1 VLRERIAFVAL
12 SVFPSSALV
21 WGALGVIVPILILA
35 AIAVV
40 ALSVHRIGPNEV
52 GMVVRRWGRRTTSYG
67 PIALAGEAGYQADLI
82 MPGVAFRLWPL
93 NRVDK
98 HPWVQIPTG
107 EIGLVV
113 AQIGAPLPTGWK
125 SGMYKPEFGQFTD
138 VRGFIKHGG
147 QQGVQRAVLPPG
159 AVLPLHPVA
168 FLVLTRSRSFGL
180 PVNAEYRDKFG
191 PALFGLTPEDLT
203 LRVIEPLRLKERE
216 TGLEK
221 TIDMVGIV
229 ETLEGEPLASGDI
242 ACRLGRYDDV
252 KQMEAD
258 GRSDG
263 EMADVLI
270 GNQNDRHNNYQ
281 DYQKF
286 LDAGGKIGLQHDPL
300 LYGSYAL
307 NPYLV
312 RVETVPMLVVKQG
325 EVAVVKAAV
334 GLPSE
339 DTSGDEFKFGSI
351 VRPGHRGI
359 WQEPLRTGKY
369 AINPRI
375 YQAEMVP
382 TAILTL
388 NWAEA
393 SSQAHNLDKQLKQIV
408 AKSKEGFIF
417 NIDLQVQIHVADKL
431 APKVIS
437 MVGTMQNLVNEVL
450 QAVVGNYFRDTL
462 QGMAAVQ
469 FIENR
474 ASVQKQAQ
482 TYIAEQIRK
491 YNVETRGVYIQ
502 DVLLPGEIVT
512 VLTQR
517 EIANQEK
524 ATFTAQKEAQ
534 LSRISMEKQAG
545 LADRQRDLA
554 GSEVDIT
561 IKENRARAR
570 KAEAD
575 GEATYIEQT
584 GRAKGAEIEAV
595 GLARARGFE
604 AQKDALGPEAT
615 AMVNVISELAK
626 GSSRFVPDILVNGA
640 GGSGDALSA
649 GIMGFLREFQRQRQ

>member
-1 VLRERIAFVAL
+1 MAAYSLQTLGMYLAL
-12 SVFPSSALV
+12 SLV
-21 WGALGVIVPILILA
+21 LLLGI
-35 AIAVV
+35 AIAAMSTIRV
-40 ALSVHRIGPNEV
+40 GPNEV
-52 GMVVRRWGRRTTSYG
+52 GLVIKRVGREKRSEG
-67 PIALAGEAGYQADLI
+67 PVALDGEAGYQADLL
-82 MPGVAFRLWPL
+82 MPGIAFRLWPM
-93 NRVDK
+93 NRVEK
-98 HPWVQIPTG
+98 HPWAQIATG

-113 AQIGAPLPTGWK
+113 AQVGAPLPTGWK
-125 SGMYKPEFGQFTD
+125 SGIYKPEFGQFTD
-138 VRGFIKHGG
+138 VRGFIGSGG

-159 AVLPLHPVA
+159 AILPLHPVA
-168 FLVLTRSRSFGL
+168 FLVLTQSRSFGL
-180 PVNAEYRDKFG
+180 PVNAQYRGKFG
-191 PALFGLTPEDLT
+191 PALFGLRAEDLT
-203 LRVIEPLRLKERE
+203 LKVIEPLRIKDA
-216 TGLEK
+216 GGEK
-221 TIDMVGIV
+221 VIDRVGIV
-229 ETLEGEPLASGDI
+229 ETLEGEPLPSGDI
-242 ACRLGRYDDV
+242 ACRLGRFDDV
-252 KQMEAD
+252 KKMEAE
-258 GRSDG
+258 GRKDA
-263 EMADVLI
+263 EIADVLI
-270 GNQNDRHNNYQ
+270 GNQNERHKNYQ

-286 LDAGGKIGLQHDPL
+286 LDSGGRIGLQHDPL

-312 RVETVPMLVVKQG
+312 RVETVPMLVVRQG
-325 EVAVVKAAV
+325 EVAVIKASV
-334 GLPSE
+334 GLPTE
-339 DTSGDEFKFGSI
+339 DLSGDEFKHGSI
-351 VRPGHRGI
+351 VHPGHRGI
-359 WQEPLRTGKY
+359 WEEPLRTGKY

-393 SSQAHNLDKQLKQIV
+393 SSQAHTLDMQLRQVV
-408 AKSKEGFIF
+408 AKSKEGFVF

-482 TYIAEQIRK
+482 AYITEQIRK

-502 DVLLPGEIVT
+502 DVVLPGEIVT

-524 ATFTAQKEAQ
+524 VTFTAQKEAQ
-534 LSRISMEKQAG
+534 LNRIAMEKQGG

-554 GSEVDIT
+554 GSEVDII

-584 GRAKGAEIEAV
+584 GRARGAEIEAI
-595 GLARARGFE
+595 GLARAKGFE
-604 AQKDALGPEAT
+604 AQKDALGPETT
-615 AMVNVISELAK
+615 ALVNVISELAK
-626 GSSRFVPDILVNGA
+626 SANRFVPDILVTGTN
-640 GGSGDALSA
+640 GSGGALSA
-649 GIMGFLREFQRQRQ
+649 GVMGFLREFRQHRNPPPAKG

>member
-1 VLRERIAFVAL
+1 
-12 SVFPSSALV
+12 
-21 WGALGVIVPILILA
+21 
-35 AIAVV
+35 
-40 ALSVHRIGPNEV
+40 
-52 GMVVRRWGRRTTSYG
+52 MGRF
-67 PIALAGEAGYQADLI
+67 D
-82 MPGVAFRLWPL
+82 
-93 NRVDK
+93 
-98 HPWVQIPTG
+98 
-107 EIGLVV
+107 
-113 AQIGAPLPTGWK
+113 
-125 SGMYKPEFGQFTD
+125 D
-138 VRGFIKHGG
+138 VR
-147 QQGVQRAVLPPG
+147 
-159 AVLPLHPVA
+159 
-168 FLVLTRSRSFGL
+168 
-180 PVNAEYRDKFG
+180 
-191 PALFGLTPEDLT
+191 
-203 LRVIEPLRLKERE
+203 
-216 TGLEK
+216 
-221 TIDMVGIV
+221 
-229 ETLEGEPLASGDI
+229 
-242 ACRLGRYDDV
+242 
-252 KQMEAD
+252 QMEAA
-258 GRSDG
+258 GRSDA
-263 EMADVLI
+263 EIADVLI
-270 GNQNDRHNNYQ
+270 GNQNERHNNYQ

-286 LDAGGKIGLQHDPL
+286 LDSGGRIGLQHDPL

-312 RVETVPMLVVKQG
+312 RVQTVPMLVVRQG
-325 EVAVVKAAV
+325 EVAVIKAAV
-334 GLPSE
+334 GQPSQ

-359 WQEPLRTGKY
+359 WEEPLRTGKY

-393 SSQAHNLDKQLKQIV
+393 ASQAHNLDKQLKQIV

-417 NIDLQVQIHVADKL
+417 NIDLQVQIHVSDKL

-474 ASVQKQAQ
+474 AAVQTQAQ
-482 TYIAEQIRK
+482 NYIADQIRR

-502 DVLLPGEIVT
+502 DVILPEEIVR

-524 ATFTAQKEAQ
+524 ATFLAQREAQ
-534 LSRISMEKQAG
+534 LTRIDMEKQAG

-554 GSEVDIT
+554 GSEVEIT
-561 IKENRARAR
+561 IKENGARAR

-584 GRAKGAEIEAV
+584 GRARGAEIEAV
-595 GLARARGFE
+595 GLARAKGFA
-604 AQKDALGPEAT
+604 AQTQALGADAT
-615 AMVNVISELAK
+615 ATVNVVSELVK
-626 GSSRFVPDILVNGA
+626 SRSRFVPDILVT
-640 GGSGDALSA
+640 GSGDATSA
-649 GIMGFLREFQRQRQ
+649 GLMGFLREFQRHPSNTT

>member
-1 VLRERIAFVAL
+1 VFDLSLLTLGISLGVFLVLLVAL
-12 SVFPSSALV
+12 PT
-21 WGALGVIVPILILA
+21 
-35 AIAVV
+35 V
-40 ALSVHRIGPNEV
+40 AMSTVRIGPNEV
-52 GMVVRRWGRRTTSYG
+52 GLVIKRWGRQRAAHG
-67 PIALAGEAGYQADLI
+67 PLALNGEAGYQADLL
-82 MPGVAFRLWPL
+82 MPGIAFRLWPI
-93 NRVDK
+93 NRVEK

-113 AQIGAPLPTGWK
+113 AQVGAPLANGVK
-125 SGMYKPEFGQFTD
+125 SGVYKSEFGQFTD
-138 VRGFIKHGG
+138 VREFIARGG
-147 QQGVQRAVLPPG
+147 QQGVQRSVLPPG
-159 AVLPLHPVA
+159 AIVPLHPVA

-180 PVNAEYRDKFG
+180 PVNVEYRGKFG
-191 PALFGLTPEDLT
+191 PALFGLKADDLT
-203 LRVIEPLRLKERE
+203 LKVIEPIRVKDV
-216 TGLEK
+216 TGEK

-229 ETLEGEPLASGDI
+229 ETLEGDPLPSGDI
-242 ACRLGRYDDV
+242 ACRLGRFEDV
-252 KQMEAD
+252 KKMEAEHCRD
-258 GRSDG
+258 A
-263 EMADVLI
+263 EIADVLI

-286 LDAGGKIGLQHDPL
+286 LDGGGRIGLQHDPL

-325 EVAVVKAAV
+325 EVAVIKAAV
-334 GLPSE
+334 GLPTE
-339 DTSGDEFKFGSI
+339 DVSGDEFKFGSI
-351 VRPGHRGI
+351 VHPGHRGI
-359 WQEPLRTGKY
+359 WEEPLRTGKY

-393 SSQAHNLDKQLKQIV
+393 SSQAHTLDKQLRQVV
-408 AKSKEGFIF
+408 AKSKEGFVF

-474 ASVQKQAQ
+474 ASVQRQAQ
-482 TYIAEQIRK
+482 AYITEQIRK

-502 DVLLPGEIVT
+502 DVVLPAEIVS

-524 ATFTAQKEAQ
+524 VTFTAQKEAQ
-534 LSRISMEKQAG
+534 LNRIAMEKQAG

-554 GSEVDIT
+554 GSEVDIM
-561 IKENRARAR
+561 IKENRSRAR

-584 GRAKGAEIEAV
+584 GRARGAEIEAI
-595 GLARARGFE
+595 GLARAKGFE
-604 AQKDALGPEAT
+604 AQKDALGAETT
-615 AMVNVISELAK
+615 ALVNVVSELAK
-626 GSSRFVPDILVNGA
+626 SANRFVPDILVNG
-640 GGSGDALSA
+640 GNGSGDTISA
-649 GIMGFLREFQRQRQ
+649 GVMGFLREFQRKSLHE

>member
-1 VLRERIAFVAL
+1 
-12 SVFPSSALV
+12 
-21 WGALGVIVPILILA
+21 
-35 AIAVV
+35 
-40 ALSVHRIGPNEV
+40 
-52 GMVVRRWGRRTTSYG
+52 M
-67 PIALAGEAGYQADLI
+67 EAG
-82 MPGVAFRLWPL
+82 
-93 NRVDK
+93 
-98 HPWVQIPTG
+98 
-107 EIGLVV
+107 
-113 AQIGAPLPTGWK
+113 
-125 SGMYKPEFGQFTD
+125 
-138 VRGFIKHGG
+138 
-147 QQGVQRAVLPPG
+147 
-159 AVLPLHPVA
+159 
-168 FLVLTRSRSFGL
+168 
-180 PVNAEYRDKFG
+180 
-191 PALFGLTPEDLT
+191 
-203 LRVIEPLRLKERE
+203 
-216 TGLEK
+216 
-221 TIDMVGIV
+221 
-229 ETLEGEPLASGDI
+229 
-242 ACRLGRYDDV
+242 
-252 KQMEAD
+252 
-258 GRSDG
+258 GRSDA
-263 EMADVLI
+263 EIADVLI
-270 GNQNDRHNNYQ
+270 GNQNERHNNYQ

-286 LDAGGKIGLQHDPL
+286 LDSGGRIGLQHDPL

-312 RVETVPMLVVKQG
+312 RVQTVPMLVVRQG
-325 EVAVVKAAV
+325 EVAVIKAAV
-334 GLPSE
+334 GQPSE

-359 WQEPLRTGKY
+359 WEEPLRTGKY

-393 SSQAHNLDKQLKQIV
+393 ASQAHNLDKHLKQIV

-417 NIDLQVQIHVADKL
+417 SIDLQVQIHVSDKL

-474 ASVQKQAQ
+474 AAVQTQAQ
-482 TYIAEQIRK
+482 NYIADQIRK

-502 DVLLPGEIVT
+502 DVVLPEEIVR

-524 ATFTAQKEAQ
+524 ATFLAQREAQ
-534 LSRISMEKQAG
+534 LTRIDMEKQGG

-554 GSEVDIT
+554 GSEVDII

-570 KAEAD
+570 KAEAE

-584 GRAKGAEIEAV
+584 GRARGAEIEAV
-595 GLARARGFE
+595 GLARAKGFD
-604 AQKDALGPEAT
+604 AQAQALGAEAT
-615 AMVNVISELAK
+615 ATVNVVSELVK
-626 GSSRFVPDILVNGA
+626 SRSRFVPDILVT
-640 GGSGDALSA
+640 GSGGDATSA
-649 GIMGFLREFQRQRQ
+649 GIMGFLREFQRRAPAGVAPARDNVGVGGECSCVIHEDHPDSR

>member
-1 VLRERIAFVAL
+1 VSAERFTFVAL
-12 SVFPSSALV
+12 FLFLLV
-21 WGALGVIVPILILA
+21 PLLVV
-35 AIAVV
+35 AIGIV
-40 ALSVHRIGPNEV
+40 ALSIKRIGPNEI
-52 GMVVRRWGRRTTSYG
+52 GMVVRRWGRRTTFEG
-67 PIALAGEAGYQADLI
+67 PVALKGEAGYQADLL
-82 MPGVAFRLWPL
+82 MPGLAFRLWPL
-93 NRVDK
+93 NRVEK

-113 AQIGAPLPTGWK
+113 AQVGAPLPNGWK
-125 SGMYKPEFGQFTD
+125 SGVYKPEFGQYTD
-138 VRGFIKHGG
+138 VRRFIALGG
-147 QQGVQRAVLPPG
+147 QQGVQRTVLPPG

-180 PVNAEYRDKFG
+180 PVNAEYRHKFG
-191 PALFGLTPEDLT
+191 PALFGLTPDDLM
-203 LRVIEPLRLKERE
+203 LKVIEPLRFKERD
-216 TGLEK
+216 TGIEK

-252 KQMEAD
+252 SRMESG
-258 GRSDG
+258 GRTDA
-263 EMADVLI
+263 EIADVLI
-270 GNQNDRHNNYQ
+270 GNQNDRHSNYQ
-281 DYQKF
+281 DYQRF

-325 EVAVVKAAV
+325 EVAVIKAAV
-334 GLPSE
+334 GLPTE

-408 AKSKEGFIF
+408 AKSKEGFVF

-462 QGMAAVQ
+462 QGMAAVE

-474 ASVQKQAQ
+474 AAVQAKAQ
-482 TYIAEQIRK
+482 TYIAEQIRR

-502 DVLLPGEIVT
+502 DVVLPVDIVT

-534 LSRISMEKQAG
+534 LNRIAMEKQAG

-554 GSEVDIT
+554 GSEVEIT

-604 AQKDALGPEAT
+604 AQKEALGPETT
-615 AMVNVISELAK
+615 AMINVVSELVK
-626 GSSRFVPDILVNGA
+626 STSRFVPDIVVNGN
-640 GGSGDALSA
+640 GGSGDAVSA
-649 GIMGFLREFQRQRQ
+649 GIMGFLREFQRRRE

>member
-1 VLRERIAFVAL
+1 MFAG
-12 SVFPSSALV
+12 SLV
-21 WGALGVIVPILILA
+21 QAATVIVFAVPFILLLLI
-35 AIAVV
+35 V
-40 ALSVHRIGPNEV
+40 AFLSIHRIGPNEV
-52 GMVVRRWGRRTTSYG
+52 GLVIRRWGPRRAQGG
-67 PIALAGEAGYQADLI
+67 PIAFHGEAGYQADLL
-82 MPGVAFRLWPL
+82 MPGIAVRVWPI
-93 NRVDK
+93 NRVEK

-107 EIGLVV
+107 EVGLVI
-113 AQIGAPLPTGWK
+113 AQAGAPLPTGWK
-125 SGMYKPEFGQFTD
+125 SGVYKPVFGQFTD
-138 VRGFIKHGG
+138 VRTFVAEGG
-147 QQGVQRAVLPPG
+147 QQGVQRPVLPPG
-159 AVLPLHPVA
+159 AILPLHPVA
-168 FLVLTRSRSFGL
+168 FLVLTQSRSFGM
-180 PVNAEYRDKFG
+180 PVNAEYRARFG
-191 PALFGLTPEDLT
+191 PPLFGLEAEELT
-203 LRVIEPLRLKERE
+203 LRVIEPLRSDENGRHTLVD
-216 TGLEK
+216 
-221 TIDMVGIV
+221 IVGIV
-229 ETLEGEPLASGDI
+229 ETLEGEPLPSGDI
-242 ACRLGRYDDV
+242 ACRMGRFDDV
-252 KQMEAD
+252 RQMEAA
-258 GRSDG
+258 GRSDA
-263 EMADVLI
+263 EIADVLI
-270 GNQNDRHNNYQ
+270 GNQNERHNNYQ

-286 LDAGGKIGLQHDPL
+286 LDSGGRIGLQHDPL

-312 RVETVPMLVVKQG
+312 RVQAVPMLVVRQG
-325 EVAVVKAAV
+325 EVAVIKAAV
-334 GLPSE
+334 GQPSQ

-359 WQEPLRTGKY
+359 WEEPLRTGKY

-393 SSQAHNLDKQLKQIV
+393 ASQAHNLDKQLKQIV

-474 ASVQKQAQ
+474 AAVQTQAQ
-482 TYIAEQIRK
+482 NYIADQIRR

-502 DVLLPGEIVT
+502 DVVLPEEIVR

-524 ATFTAQKEAQ
+524 ATFLAQREAQ
-534 LSRISMEKQAG
+534 LTRIDMEKQAG

-554 GSEVDIT
+554 GSEVEIT
-561 IKENRARAR
+561 IKENRALAR

-575 GEATYIEQT
+575 GEATYIEET
-584 GRAKGAEIEAV
+584 GRARGAEIEAV
-595 GLARARGFE
+595 GLARAKGFA
-604 AQKDALGPEAT
+604 AQVEALGADAT
-615 AMVNVISELAK
+615 ATVNVVSELVK
-626 GSSRFVPDILVNGA
+626 SQSRFVPDILVT
-640 GGSGDALSA
+640 GSGDATSA
-649 GIMGFLREFQRQRQ
+649 GIMGFLREFQRRGAAGSPPAPRGEAPQ

>member
-1 VLRERIAFVAL
+1 MYLAFSLVLL
-12 SVFPSSALV
+12 
-21 WGALGVIVPILILA
+21 LGI
-35 AIAVV
+35 AIAAMSTIRV
-40 ALSVHRIGPNEV
+40 GPNEV
-52 GMVVRRWGRRTTSYG
+52 GLVIKRVGREKRSEG
-67 PIALAGEAGYQADLI
+67 PVALDGEAGYQADLL
-82 MPGVAFRLWPL
+82 MPGIAFRLWPM
-93 NRVDK
+93 NRVEK
-98 HPWVQIPTG
+98 HPWAQIATG

-113 AQIGAPLPTGWK
+113 AQVGAPLPTGWK
-125 SGMYKPEFGQFTD
+125 SGIYKPEFGQFTD
-138 VRGFIKHGG
+138 VRGFIGSGG

-159 AVLPLHPVA
+159 AILPLHPVA
-168 FLVLTRSRSFGL
+168 FLVLTQSRSFGL
-180 PVNAEYRDKFG
+180 PVNAQYRGKFG
-191 PALFGLTPEDLT
+191 PALFGLRAEDLT
-203 LRVIEPLRLKERE
+203 LKVIEPLRIKDA
-216 TGLEK
+216 GGEK
-221 TIDMVGIV
+221 VIDRVGIV
-229 ETLEGEPLASGDI
+229 ETLEGEPLPSGDI
-242 ACRLGRYDDV
+242 ACRLGRFDDV
-252 KQMEAD
+252 KKMEAE
-258 GRSDG
+258 GRKDA
-263 EMADVLI
+263 EIADVLI
-270 GNQNDRHNNYQ
+270 GNQNERHNNYQ

-286 LDAGGKIGLQHDPL
+286 LDSGGRIGLQHDPL

-312 RVETVPMLVVKQG
+312 RVETVPMLVVRQG
-325 EVAVVKAAV
+325 EVAVIKASV
-334 GLPSE
+334 GLPTE
-339 DTSGDEFKFGSI
+339 DLSGDEFKHGSI
-351 VRPGHRGI
+351 VHPGHRGI
-359 WQEPLRTGKY
+359 WEEPLRTGKY

-393 SSQAHNLDKQLKQIV
+393 SSQAHTLDMQLRQVV
-408 AKSKEGFIF
+408 AKSKEGFVF

-482 TYIAEQIRK
+482 AYITEQIRK

-502 DVLLPGEIVT
+502 DVVLPGEIVT

-524 ATFTAQKEAQ
+524 VTFTAQKEAQ
-534 LSRISMEKQAG
+534 LNRIAMEKQGG

-554 GSEVDIT
+554 GSEVDII

-584 GRAKGAEIEAV
+584 GRARGAEIEAI
-595 GLARARGFE
+595 GLARAKGFE
-604 AQKDALGPEAT
+604 AQKDALGPETT
-615 AMVNVISELAK
+615 ALVNVISELAK
-626 GSSRFVPDILVNGA
+626 SANRFVPDILVTGTN
-640 GGSGDALSA
+640 GSGDALSA
-649 GIMGFLREFQRQRQ
+649 GVMGFLREFRQHRNPPPAKG

>member
-1 VLRERIAFVAL
+1 MFAGSPVQ
-12 SVFPSSALV
+12 
-21 WGALGVIVPILILA
+21 A
-35 AIAVV
+35 AIPIAVSFAVV
-40 ALSVHRIGPNEV
+40 FLLLVAVLSIHRIGPNQV
-52 GMVVRRWGRRTTSYG
+52 GLVIRRWGPRRAGGG
-67 PIALAGEAGYQADLI
+67 PIAFHHEAGYQADLL
-82 MPGVAFRLWPL
+82 MPGVSVRMWPM
-93 NRVDK
+93 NRVER

-107 EIGLVV
+107 EVGLVI
-113 AQIGAPLPTGWK
+113 AQAGAPLPTGWK
-125 SGMYKPEFGQFTD
+125 SGVYKPVFGQFSD
-138 VRGFIKHGG
+138 VRTFVAEGG
-147 QQGVQRAVLPPG
+147 QQGVQRPVLPPG
-159 AVLPLHPVA
+159 AILPLHPVA

-180 PVNAEYRDKFG
+180 PVNAEYRDHFG
-191 PALFGLTPEDLT
+191 PALFGLEPDELT
-203 LRVIEPLRLKERE
+203 LRVIEPRRSHDAGGERLVD
-216 TGLEK
+216 
-221 TIDMVGIV
+221 IIGIV
-229 ETLEGEPLASGDI
+229 ETLEGEPLPSGDI
-242 ACRLGRYDDV
+242 ACRMGRFDDV
-252 KQMEAD
+252 RRMEAE
-258 GRSDG
+258 GRSDA
-263 EMADVLI
+263 EIADVLI
-270 GNQNDRHNNYQ
+270 GNQNERHNNYQ

-286 LDAGGKIGLQHDPL
+286 LESGGRIGLQHDPL

-312 RVETVPMLVVKQG
+312 RVQTVPMLVVRQG
-325 EVAVVKAAV
+325 EVAVIKAAV
-334 GLPSE
+334 GQPSE

-359 WQEPLRTGKY
+359 WEEPLRTGKY

-393 SSQAHNLDKQLKQIV
+393 ASQAHNLDKQLKQIV
-408 AKSKEGFIF
+408 AKSKEGFVF
-417 NIDLQVQIHVADKL
+417 NIDLQVQIHVSDKL

-474 ASVQKQAQ
+474 AAVQTQAQ
-482 TYIAEQIRK
+482 NYIADQIRR

-502 DVLLPGEIVT
+502 DVVLPEEIVR

-524 ATFTAQKEAQ
+524 ATFLAQREAQ
-534 LSRISMEKQAG
+534 LTRIDMEKQGG

-554 GSEVDIT
+554 GSEVDII

-570 KAEAD
+570 KAEAE

-584 GRAKGAEIEAV
+584 GRARGAEIEAV
-595 GLARARGFE
+595 GLARAKGFD
-604 AQKDALGPEAT
+604 AQSQAIGADAT
-615 AMVNVISELAK
+615 ATINVVAELVK
-626 GSSRFVPDILVNGA
+626 SRSRFVPDILVT
-640 GGSGDALSA
+640 GSGGDPIAA
-649 GIMGFLREFQRQRQ
+649 GVMGFLREFQQRGAKESTPSRS

>member
-1 VLRERIAFVAL
+1 
-12 SVFPSSALV
+12 VFAGSPV
-21 WGALGVIVPILILA
+21 QA
-35 AIAVV
+35 AIAIAVPFV
-40 ALSVHRIGPNEV
+40 LLLLAVTLLSIHRIGPNEV
-52 GMVVRRWGRRTTSYG
+52 GLVIRRWGSRRAQGG
-67 PIALAGEAGYQADLI
+67 PIAFHGEAGYQADLL
-82 MPGVAFRLWPL
+82 MPGVAVRVWPM
-93 NRVDK
+93 NRVEK

-107 EIGLVV
+107 EVGLVI
-113 AQIGAPLPTGWK
+113 AQAGAPLPTGWK
-125 SGMYKPEFGQFTD
+125 SGVYKPVFGQFTD
-138 VRGFIKHGG
+138 VRTFVAEGG
-147 QQGVQRAVLPPG
+147 QQGVQRPVLPPG
-159 AVLPLHPVA
+159 AILPLHPVA
-168 FLVLTRSRSFGL
+168 FLVLSQSRSFGL
-180 PVNAEYRDKFG
+180 PVNAEYRARFG
-191 PALFGLTPEDLT
+191 PALFGLEAGGLA
-203 LRVIEPLRLKERE
+203 LRVIEPLRIHD
-216 TGLEK
+216 GSAEK
-221 TIDMVGIV
+221 IIDIVGIV
-229 ETLEGEPLASGDI
+229 ETLEGEPLPSGDI
-242 ACRLGRYDDV
+242 ACRMGRFDDV
-252 KQMEAD
+252 RHMEAA
-258 GRSDG
+258 GRSDA
-263 EMADVLI
+263 EIADVLI
-270 GNQNDRHNNYQ
+270 GNQNERHNNYQ

-286 LDAGGKIGLQHDPL
+286 LDSGGRIGLQHDPL

-312 RVETVPMLVVKQG
+312 RVQTVPMLVVRQG
-325 EVAVVKAAV
+325 EVAVIKAAV
-334 GLPSE
+334 GQPSE

-359 WQEPLRTGKY
+359 WEEPLRTGKY

-393 SSQAHNLDKQLKQIV
+393 ASQAHNLDKQLKQIV

-417 NIDLQVQIHVADKL
+417 NIDLQVQIHVSDKL

-474 ASVQKQAQ
+474 AAVQTQAQ
-482 TYIAEQIRK
+482 NYIADQIRK

-502 DVLLPGEIVT
+502 DVVLPEEIVR

-524 ATFTAQKEAQ
+524 ATFLAQREAQ
-534 LSRISMEKQAG
+534 LTRIDMEKQGG

-554 GSEVDIT
+554 GSEVDII

-570 KAEAD
+570 KAEAE

-584 GRAKGAEIEAV
+584 GRARGAEIEAV
-595 GLARARGFE
+595 GLARAKGFV
-604 AQKDALGPEAT
+604 AQAQALGAEAT
-615 AMVNVISELAK
+615 ATVNVVSELVK
-626 GSSRFVPDILVNGA
+626 SRSRFVPDILVT
-640 GGSGDALSA
+640 GSGGDATSA
-649 GIMGFLREFQRQRQ
+649 GIMGFLREFQRQASVDSHPVRDTAPQ

>member
-1 VLRERIAFVAL
+1 MAAYSLQTLGMYLAL
-12 SVFPSSALV
+12 SLV
-21 WGALGVIVPILILA
+21 LLLGI
-35 AIAVV
+35 AIAAMSTIRV
-40 ALSVHRIGPNEV
+40 GPNEV
-52 GMVVRRWGRRTTSYG
+52 GLVIKRVGREKRSEG
-67 PIALAGEAGYQADLI
+67 PVALDGEAGYQADLL
-82 MPGVAFRLWPL
+82 MPGIAFRLWPM
-93 NRVDK
+93 NRVEK
-98 HPWVQIPTG
+98 HPWAQIATG

-113 AQIGAPLPTGWK
+113 AQVGAPLPTGWK
-125 SGMYKPEFGQFTD
+125 SGIYKPEFGQFTD
-138 VRGFIKHGG
+138 VRGFIGSGG

-159 AVLPLHPVA
+159 AILPLHPVA
-168 FLVLTRSRSFGL
+168 FLVLTQSRSFGL
-180 PVNAEYRDKFG
+180 PVNAQYRGKFG
-191 PALFGLTPEDLT
+191 PALFGLRAEDLT
-203 LRVIEPLRLKERE
+203 LKVIEPLRIKDA
-216 TGLEK
+216 GGEK
-221 TIDMVGIV
+221 VIDRVGIV
-229 ETLEGEPLASGDI
+229 ETLEGEPLPSGDI
-242 ACRLGRYDDV
+242 ACRLGRFDDV
-252 KQMEAD
+252 KKMEAE
-258 GRSDG
+258 GRKDA
-263 EMADVLI
+263 EIADVLI
-270 GNQNDRHNNYQ
+270 GNQNERHNNYQ

-286 LDAGGKIGLQHDPL
+286 LDSGGRIGLQHDPL

-312 RVETVPMLVVKQG
+312 RVETVPMLVVRQG
-325 EVAVVKAAV
+325 EVAVIKASV
-334 GLPSE
+334 GLPTE
-339 DTSGDEFKFGSI
+339 DLSGDEFKHGSI
-351 VRPGHRGI
+351 VHPGHRGI
-359 WQEPLRTGKY
+359 WEEPLRTGKY

-393 SSQAHNLDKQLKQIV
+393 SSQAHTLDMQLRQVV
-408 AKSKEGFIF
+408 AKSKEGFVF

-482 TYIAEQIRK
+482 AYITEQIRK

-502 DVLLPGEIVT
+502 DVVLPGEIVT

-524 ATFTAQKEAQ
+524 VTFTAQKEAQ
-534 LSRISMEKQAG
+534 LNRIAMEKQGG

-554 GSEVDIT
+554 GSEVDII

-584 GRAKGAEIEAV
+584 GRARGAEIEAI
-595 GLARARGFE
+595 GLARAKGFE
-604 AQKDALGPEAT
+604 AQKDALGPETT
-615 AMVNVISELAK
+615 ALVNVISELAK
-626 GSSRFVPDILVNGA
+626 SANRFVPDILVTGTN
-640 GGSGDALSA
+640 GSGGALSA
-649 GIMGFLREFQRQRQ
+649 GVMGFLREFRQHRNPPPAKG

>member
-1 VLRERIAFVAL
+1 MFDLSLQTLGIYLVVSLLLVLALATIAM
-12 SVFPSSALV
+12 S
-21 WGALGVIVPILILA
+21 II
-35 AIAVV
+35 
-40 ALSVHRIGPNEV
+40 RIGPNEV
-52 GMVVRRWGRRTTSYG
+52 GLVIKRWGREKKSSDG
-67 PIALAGEAGYQADLI
+67 PVSHHGEAGYQADLL
-82 MPGVAFRLWPL
+82 MPGIAFRIWPI
-93 NRVDK
+93 NRVEK

-113 AQIGAPLPTGWK
+113 AQVGAPLPTGWK
-125 SGMYKPEFGQFTD
+125 SGIYKREFGQFTD
-138 VRGFIKHGG
+138 VRAFIDHGG
-147 QQGVQRAVLPPG
+147 QQGVQRPVLPPG
-159 AVLPLHPVA
+159 AIVPLHPLA
-168 FLVLTRSRSFGL
+168 FLVLTESRSFGL
-180 PVNAEYRDKFG
+180 PVNSEYRDKFG
-191 PALFGLTPEDLT
+191 PALFGLRAEDLT
-203 LRVIEPLRLKERE
+203 LKVIEPHRVKEA
-216 TGLEK
+216 GIEK

-229 ETLEGEPLASGDI
+229 ETLEGEPLPSGDI
-242 ACRLGRYDDV
+242 AGRLGRFDDV
-252 KQMEAD
+252 KKMETDQRRDSEVAD
-258 GRSDG
+258 L
-263 EMADVLI
+263 LI
-270 GNQNDRHNNYQ
+270 GNQNERHNNYQ

-286 LDAGGKIGLQHDPL
+286 LDAGGRIGLQHDPL

-325 EVAVVKAAV
+325 EVAVIKAAV
-334 GLPSE
+334 GLPTE
-339 DTSGDEFKFGSI
+339 DVSGDEFKFGSI
-351 VRPGHRGI
+351 VHPGHRGI
-359 WQEPLRTGKY
+359 WEEPLRTGKY

-393 SSQAHNLDKQLKQIV
+393 SSQAHTLDKQLKQIV
-408 AKSKEGFIF
+408 AKSKEGFVF

-474 ASVQKQAQ
+474 AAVQTQAQ
-482 TYIAEQIRK
+482 AYITEQIRK

-502 DVLLPGEIVT
+502 DVILPAEIVT

-524 ATFTAQKEAQ
+524 VTFTAQKEAQ
-534 LSRISMEKQAG
+534 LNRIAMEKQAG

-554 GSEVDIT
+554 GSEVDIV
-561 IKENRARAR
+561 IKENHARAR
-570 KAEAD
+570 KSEAD

-584 GRAKGAEIEAV
+584 GRARGAEIEAV
-595 GLARARGFE
+595 GLARAKGFE
-604 AQKDALGPEAT
+604 AQKEALGAETT
-615 AMVNVISELAK
+615 ALVNVVSELAK
-626 GSSRFVPDILVNGA
+626 SANRFVPDILVSSSNG
-640 GGSGDALSA
+640 SSDALSA
-649 GIMGFLREFQRQRQ
+649 GVMGFLRQFQRQQGAPPRP

>member
-1 VLRERIAFVAL
+1 MFAYSLHL
-12 SVFPSSALV
+12 L
-21 WGALGVIVPILILA
+21 
-35 AIAVV
+35 AVV
-40 ALSVHRIGPNEV
+40 CLLVFVLALLVIAAKSVHRIGPNEV
-52 GMVVRRWGRRTTSYG
+52 GLVIRRWGRPNRSEG
-67 PIALAGEAGYQADLI
+67 PVALRGEAGYQADLL
-82 MPGVAFRLWPL
+82 MPGIAFRVWPI
-93 NRVDK
+93 NRVEK

-107 EIGLVV
+107 EVGLVI
-113 AQIGAPLPTGWK
+113 AQVGAALPTGWK
-125 SGMYKPEFGQFTD
+125 SGVYKPEFGQFTN
-138 VRGFIKHGG
+138 VRAFIEHGG
-147 QQGVQRAVLPPG
+147 QQGVQRPVLPPG
-159 AVLPLHPVA
+159 AIVPLHPVA

-180 PVNAEYRDKFG
+180 PLNEEYRDKFG
-191 PALFGLTPEDLT
+191 PDLFGLDADDLA
-203 LRVIEPLRLKERE
+203 LEVVQPLRIREKE
-216 TGLEK
+216 TGAEK

-242 ACRLGRYDDV
+242 ACRLGRFDDV
-252 KQMEAD
+252 KVMESAVRND
-258 GRSDG
+258 A
-263 EMADVLI
+263 EIVDVLI

-312 RVETVPMLVVKQG
+312 RVETVPMLVVRQG
-325 EVAVVKAAV
+325 EVAVIKAAV
-334 GLPSE
+334 GLPTE

-359 WQEPLRTGKY
+359 WEEPLRTGKY

-388 NWAEA
+388 NWADA

-408 AKSKEGFIF
+408 AKSKEGFVF

-462 QGMAAVQ
+462 QGMGAVQ

-474 ASVQKQAQ
+474 GAVQTQAQ
-482 TYIAEQIRK
+482 AYITEQIRK

-502 DVLLPGEIVT
+502 DVLLPAEIVT

-534 LSRISMEKQAG
+534 LNRITMEKQAG

-595 GLARARGFE
+595 GLARAKGFE
-604 AQKDALGPEAT
+604 AQKEALGPDAT
-615 AMVNVISELAK
+615 AMVNTIAELVKSA
-626 GSSRFVPDILVNGA
+626 SRFVPDILVTGANGSA
-640 GGSGDALSA
+640 DVMSA
-649 GIMGFLREFQRQRQ
+649 GVMGFLREFQRQRTPNR

>member
-1 VLRERIAFVAL
+1 MADFYLQ
-12 SVFPSSALV
+12 
-21 WGALGVIVPILILA
+21 ALGFYLGVSLVLLLA
-35 AIAVV
+35 CPVLAMSII
-40 ALSVHRIGPNEV
+40 RIGPNEV
-52 GMVVRRWGRRTTSYG
+52 GLVIKRWGREKKSSG
-67 PIALAGEAGYQADLI
+67 PVALDGEAGYQAELL
-82 MPGVAFRLWPL
+82 MPGVGFRLWPI

-113 AQIGAPLPTGWK
+113 AQVGAPLPTGWK
-125 SGMYKPEFGQFTD
+125 SGIYKSGFGQFTD
-138 VRGFIKHGG
+138 VRAFIDRGG
-147 QQGVQRAVLPPG
+147 QQGVQRPVLPPG
-159 AVLPLHPVA
+159 AIVPLHPVA
-168 FLVLTRSRSFGL
+168 FLVLTQSRSFGL
-180 PVNAEYRDKFG
+180 PVNREYRDKFG
-191 PALFGLTPEDLT
+191 PALFGLKAEDLT
-203 LRVIEPLRLKERE
+203 LKVIEPSRVKEG
-216 TGLEK
+216 GLEK

-229 ETLEGEPLASGDI
+229 ETREGEPLPSGDI
-242 ACRLGRYDDV
+242 ACRLGRFDDV
-252 KQMEAD
+252 TNMEAA
-258 GRSDG
+258 RRRDG
-263 EMADVLI
+263 EIADVLI
-270 GNQNDRHNNYQ
+270 GNQNERHNNYQ

-286 LDAGGKIGLQHDPL
+286 LDAGGRIGLQHDPL

-325 EVAVVKAAV
+325 EVAVIKAAV
-334 GLPSE
+334 GLPTE
-339 DTSGDEFKFGSI
+339 DVSGDEFKFGSI
-351 VRPGHRGI
+351 VHPGHRGI
-359 WQEPLRTGKY
+359 WEEPLRTGKY

-393 SSQAHNLDKQLKQIV
+393 SSQAHTLDKQLKQIV
-408 AKSKEGFIF
+408 AKSKEGFVF

-474 ASVQKQAQ
+474 AAVQTQAQ
-482 TYIAEQIRK
+482 AYITEQIRK

-502 DVLLPGEIVT
+502 DVVLPAEIVT

-524 ATFTAQKEAQ
+524 VTFTAQKEAQ
-534 LSRISMEKQAG
+534 LNRIAMEKQAG

-554 GSEVDIT
+554 GSEVDIV
-561 IKENRARAR
+561 IKENRSRAR

-575 GEATYIEQT
+575 GESTYIERT
-584 GRAKGAEIEAV
+584 GRARGAEIEAI
-595 GLARARGFE
+595 GLARAKGFE
-604 AQKDALGPEAT
+604 AQKDALGAGTT
-615 AMVNVISELAK
+615 ALVNVVSELAK
-626 GSSRFVPDILVNGA
+626 SANRFVPDILVNGSNGA
-640 GGSGDALSA
+640 SDALSA
-649 GIMGFLREFQRQRQ
+649 GVMGFLREFQHQRGGHPQV

>member
-1 VLRERIAFVAL
+1 
-12 SVFPSSALV
+12 
-21 WGALGVIVPILILA
+21 
-35 AIAVV
+35 
-40 ALSVHRIGPNEV
+40 
-52 GMVVRRWGRRTTSYG
+52 MGRF
-67 PIALAGEAGYQADLI
+67 D
-82 MPGVAFRLWPL
+82 
-93 NRVDK
+93 
-98 HPWVQIPTG
+98 
-107 EIGLVV
+107 
-113 AQIGAPLPTGWK
+113 
-125 SGMYKPEFGQFTD
+125 D
-138 VRGFIKHGG
+138 VR
-147 QQGVQRAVLPPG
+147 
-159 AVLPLHPVA
+159 
-168 FLVLTRSRSFGL
+168 
-180 PVNAEYRDKFG
+180 
-191 PALFGLTPEDLT
+191 
-203 LRVIEPLRLKERE
+203 
-216 TGLEK
+216 
-221 TIDMVGIV
+221 
-229 ETLEGEPLASGDI
+229 
-242 ACRLGRYDDV
+242 
-252 KQMEAD
+252 QMEAA
-258 GRSDG
+258 GRSDA
-263 EMADVLI
+263 EIADVLI
-270 GNQNDRHNNYQ
+270 GNQNERHNNYQ

-286 LDAGGKIGLQHDPL
+286 LDSGGRIGLQHDPL

-312 RVETVPMLVVKQG
+312 RVQTVPMLVVRQG
-325 EVAVVKAAV
+325 EVAVIKAAV
-334 GLPSE
+334 GQPSE

-359 WQEPLRTGKY
+359 WEEPLRTGKY

-393 SSQAHNLDKQLKQIV
+393 ASQAHNLDKQLKQIV

-417 NIDLQVQIHVADKL
+417 NIDLQVQIHVSDKL

-474 ASVQKQAQ
+474 AAVQTQAQ
-482 TYIAEQIRK
+482 NYIADQIRR

-502 DVLLPGEIVT
+502 DVVLPEEIVR

-524 ATFTAQKEAQ
+524 ATFLAQREAQ
-534 LSRISMEKQAG
+534 LTRIDMEKQAG

-554 GSEVDIT
+554 GSEVDII

-570 KAEAD
+570 KAEAE

-584 GRAKGAEIEAV
+584 GRARGAEIEAV
-595 GLARARGFE
+595 GLARAKGFD
-604 AQKDALGPEAT
+604 AQAEALGADAT
-615 AMVNVISELAK
+615 ATVNVVSELVK
-626 GSSRFVPDILVNGA
+626 SQSRFVPDILVTGTAATRRRRASWASCANSSDRGLRDRMQRREVKRRSKSASGGTRFRRLGA
-640 GGSGDALSA
+640 PPAAVQASLRASVGLILSA
-649 GIMGFLREFQRQRQ
+649 RLAGPMQASRHAASITADVTPRYPAKSATSSAGRPEGPAPSATDNSRRAPPAVMPLPMSTMARDRMPASRWRGLAPSAARSPISRVRRETLTDTSEKMPSADRNKTSAVTADLRSDLSRSGSSSRCRTHSSSGCESWTSNLASTWPQ

>member
-1 VLRERIAFVAL
+1 
-12 SVFPSSALV
+12 
-21 WGALGVIVPILILA
+21 
-35 AIAVV
+35 
-40 ALSVHRIGPNEV
+40 
-52 GMVVRRWGRRTTSYG
+52 
-67 PIALAGEAGYQADLI
+67 
-82 MPGVAFRLWPL
+82 MPGLGFRIWPMH
-93 NRVDK
+93 RVEK

-113 AQIGAPLPTGWK
+113 AQVGAPLPTGWK
-125 SGMYKPEFGQFTD
+125 SGVYKPQFGQFTD
-138 VRGFIKHGG
+138 VRTFISSGG
-147 QQGVQRAVLPPG
+147 QQGVQRPVLPPG
-159 AVLPLHPVA
+159 AILPLHPVA
-168 FLVLTRSRSFGL
+168 FLILTHSRSFGL

-191 PALFGLTPEDLT
+191 PALFGLKPEDLT
-203 LRVIEPLRLKERE
+203 LRVIEPLRLKDS
-216 TGLEK
+216 GVEK

-229 ETLEGEPLASGDI
+229 ETREGEPLPSGDI
-242 ACRLGRYDDV
+242 ACRLGRFEDV
-252 KQMEAD
+252 KKMQAD
-258 GRSDG
+258 RRNES
-263 EMADVLI
+263 EIADVLI
-270 GNQNDRHNNYQ
+270 GNQNERHNNYQ

-286 LDAGGKIGLQHDPL
+286 LDAGGRIGLQHDPL

-325 EVAVVKAAV
+325 EVAVIKAAV
-334 GLPSE
+334 GLPTE
-339 DTSGDEFKFGSI
+339 DVSGDEFKFGSI
-351 VRPGHRGI
+351 VHPGHRGI
-359 WQEPLRTGKY
+359 WEEPLRTGKY

-393 SSQAHNLDKQLKQIV
+393 SSQAHTLDKQLKQIV
-408 AKSKEGFIF
+408 AKSKEGFVF

-474 ASVQKQAQ
+474 AAVQTQAQ
-482 TYIAEQIRK
+482 AYITEQIRK

-502 DVLLPGEIVT
+502 DVVLPAEIVT

-524 ATFTAQKEAQ
+524 VTFTAQKEAQ
-534 LSRISMEKQAG
+534 LNRIAMEKQAG

-554 GSEVDIT
+554 GSEVDIV
-561 IKENRARAR
+561 INENHARAR

-584 GRAKGAEIEAV
+584 GRARGAEIEAI
-595 GLARARGFE
+595 GLARAKGFA
-604 AQKDALGPEAT
+604 AQKDALGADTT
-615 AMVNVISELAK
+615 ALVNVVSELAK
-626 GSSRFVPDILVNGA
+626 STNRFVPDILVTGSN
-640 GGSGDALSA
+640 GSGDAMSA
-649 GIMGFLREFQRQRQ
+649 GVMGLLREFQRQHSAPPRA

>member
-1 VLRERIAFVAL
+1 MFADALLTLGIYVGVSFALLLAVLI
-12 SVFPSSALV
+12 V
-21 WGALGVIVPILILA
+21 WMSIV
-35 AIAVV
+35 
-40 ALSVHRIGPNEV
+40 RIGPNEV
-52 GMVVRRWGRRTTSYG
+52 GLVIKRWGREKRSGG
-67 PIALAGEAGYQADLI
+67 PVALHGEAGYQADLL
-82 MPGVAFRLWPL
+82 MPGIACRLWPI
-93 NRVDK
+93 NRVER

-107 EIGLVV
+107 EVGLVV
-113 AQIGAPLPTGWK
+113 AQDGAPLPTGWK
-125 SGMYKPEFGQFTD
+125 SGIYKPEFGQFTD
-138 VRGFIKHGG
+138 VRAFLDRGG
-147 QQGVQRAVLPPG
+147 QQGVQRPVLPPG
-159 AVLPLHPVA
+159 AIVPLHPVA
-168 FLVLTRSRSFGL
+168 FLVLTQSRSFGL
-180 PVNAEYRDKFG
+180 PVNTEYRGKFG
-191 PALFGLTPEDLT
+191 PALFGLKADDLT
-203 LRVIEPLRLKERE
+203 LKVIEPQRVKDAGGER
-216 TGLEK
+216 
-221 TIDMVGIV
+221 TIDRVGIV
-229 ETLEGEPLASGDI
+229 ETLEGAPLPSGDI
-242 ACRLGRYDDV
+242 ACRLGRFDDV
-252 KQMEAD
+252 QHMEAE
-258 GRSDG
+258 GRR
-263 EMADVLI
+263 EAEIADVLI
-270 GNQNDRHNNYQ
+270 GNQNERHNNYQ
-281 DYQKF
+281 DYQRF
-286 LDAGGKIGLQHDPL
+286 LDAGGRIGLQHDPL

-325 EVAVVKAAV
+325 EVAVIKAAV
-334 GLPSE
+334 GLPTE
-339 DTSGDEFKFGSI
+339 DVSGDEFKFGSI

-359 WQEPLRTGKY
+359 WEEPLRTGKY

-393 SSQAHNLDKQLKQIV
+393 SSQAHTLDKQLKQIV
-408 AKSKEGFIF
+408 AKSKEGFVF

-474 ASVQKQAQ
+474 AAVQTQAQ
-482 TYIAEQIRK
+482 AYITEQIRK

-502 DVLLPGEIVT
+502 DVVLPAEIVT

-524 ATFTAQKEAQ
+524 VTFTAQKEAQ
-534 LSRISMEKQAG
+534 LNRIAMEKQAG

-554 GSEVDIT
+554 GSEVDIV
-561 IKENRARAR
+561 IKENHARAR

-584 GRAKGAEIEAV
+584 GRARGAEIEAI
-595 GLARARGFE
+595 GLARAKGFE
-604 AQKDALGPEAT
+604 AQKEALGADST
-615 AMVNVISELAK
+615 ALVNVISELAK
-626 GSSRFVPDILVNGA
+626 SGNRFVPDILVTSPNGA
-640 GGSGDALSA
+640 SGAISA
-649 GIMGFLREFQRQRQ
+649 GVMGFLREFQRQHSAPPRP

>member
-1 VLRERIAFVAL
+1 
-12 SVFPSSALV
+12 VFEFSLQTV
-21 WGALGVIVPILILA
+21 GIYLGVCVVFLLVAPVLA
-35 AIAVV
+35 MSVV
-40 ALSVHRIGPNEV
+40 RIGPNEV
-52 GMVVRRWGRRTTSYG
+52 GLVIRRFGREKRSQG
-67 PIALAGEAGYQADLI
+67 PLALDGEAGYQADLL
-82 MPGVAFRLWPL
+82 MPGLGFRIWPMH
-93 NRVDK
+93 RVEK

-113 AQIGAPLPTGWK
+113 AQVGAPLPTGWK
-125 SGMYKPEFGQFTD
+125 SGVYKPQFGQFTD
-138 VRGFIKHGG
+138 VRTFISSGG
-147 QQGVQRAVLPPG
+147 QQGVQRPVLPPG
-159 AVLPLHPVA
+159 AILPLHPVA
-168 FLVLTRSRSFGL
+168 FLILTHSRSFGL

-191 PALFGLTPEDLT
+191 PALFGLKPEDLT
-203 LRVIEPLRLKERE
+203 LRVIEPLRLKDS
-216 TGLEK
+216 GVEK

-229 ETLEGEPLASGDI
+229 ETREGEPLPSGDI
-242 ACRLGRYDDV
+242 ACRLGRFEDV
-252 KQMEAD
+252 KKMQAD
-258 GRSDG
+258 RRNES
-263 EMADVLI
+263 EIADVLI
-270 GNQNDRHNNYQ
+270 GNQNERHNNYQ

-286 LDAGGKIGLQHDPL
+286 LDAGGRIGLQHDPL

-325 EVAVVKAAV
+325 EVAVIKAAV
-334 GLPSE
+334 GLPTE
-339 DTSGDEFKFGSI
+339 DVSGDEFKFGSI
-351 VRPGHRGI
+351 VHPGHRGI
-359 WQEPLRTGKY
+359 WEEPLRTGKY

-393 SSQAHNLDKQLKQIV
+393 SSQAHTLDKQLKQIV
-408 AKSKEGFIF
+408 AKSKEGFVF

-474 ASVQKQAQ
+474 AAVQTQAQ
-482 TYIAEQIRK
+482 AYITEQIRK

-502 DVLLPGEIVT
+502 DVVLPAEIVT

-524 ATFTAQKEAQ
+524 VTFTAQKEAQ
-534 LSRISMEKQAG
+534 LNRIAMEKQAG

-554 GSEVDIT
+554 GSEVDIV
-561 IKENRARAR
+561 INENHARAR

-584 GRAKGAEIEAV
+584 GRARGAEIEAS
-595 GLARARGFE
+595 GLARAKGFA
-604 AQKDALGPEAT
+604 AQKDALGADTT
-615 AMVNVISELAK
+615 ALVNVVSELAK
-626 GSSRFVPDILVNGA
+626 STNRFVPDILVTGSN
-640 GGSGDALSA
+640 GSGDAMSA
-649 GIMGFLREFQRQRQ
+649 GVMGLLREFQRQHSAPPRA

>member
-1 VLRERIAFVAL
+1 VSAFSLQLFASVCLLVFVIALFV
-12 SVFPSSALV
+12 SAV
-21 WGALGVIVPILILA
+21 K
-35 AIAVV
+35 
-40 ALSVHRIGPNEV
+40 SVHRIGPNEV
-52 GMVVRRWGRRTTSYG
+52 GLVIRRLGRANQSEG
-67 PIALAGEAGYQADLI
+67 PVALHGEAGYQAGLL
-82 MPGVAFRLWPL
+82 MPGLVFRVWPI
-93 NRVDK
+93 NRVEK

-107 EIGLVV
+107 EIGLVI
-113 AQIGAPLPTGWK
+113 AQVGGALPNGWK
-125 SGMYKPEFGQFTD
+125 SGVYKPEFGQFTN
-138 VRGFIKHGG
+138 VRGFIEHGG
-147 QQGVQRAVLPPG
+147 QQGVQRPVLPPG
-159 AVLPLHPVA
+159 AIVPLHPVA

-180 PVNAEYRDKFG
+180 PVNEDYRGKFG
-191 PALFGLTPEDLT
+191 PALFGLEPDDLT
-203 LRVIEPLRLKERE
+203 LKVVQPLRIKEKE
-216 TGLEK
+216 TGAEK

-229 ETLEGEPLASGDI
+229 ETREGEPLASGDI
-242 ACRLGRYDDV
+242 ACRLGRFDDV
-252 KQMEAD
+252 KAMESAVRND
-258 GRSDG
+258 A
-263 EMADVLI
+263 EIVDVLI

-300 LYGSYAL
+300 LYGSYAV

-312 RVETVPMLVVKQG
+312 RVETVPMLVVRQG
-325 EVAVVKAAV
+325 EVAVIKAAV
-334 GLPSE
+334 GLPTE

-359 WQEPLRTGKY
+359 WEEPLRTGKY

-388 NWAEA
+388 NWADA

-408 AKSKEGFIF
+408 AKSKEGFVF

-462 QGMAAVQ
+462 QGMGAVQ

-474 ASVQKQAQ
+474 GAVQTQAQ
-482 TYIAEQIRK
+482 AYITEQIRK

-502 DVLLPGEIVT
+502 DVLLPAEIVT
-512 VLTQR
+512 VLTER

-534 LSRISMEKQAG
+534 LNRIAMEKQAG

-595 GLARARGFE
+595 GLARAKGFE
-604 AQKDALGPEAT
+604 AQKEALGPEAT
-615 AMVNVISELAK
+615 AMVNTISELVKSAN
-626 GSSRFVPDILVNGA
+626 RFVPEILVNGA
-640 GGSGDALSA
+640 NGSADVMSA
-649 GIMGFLREFQRQRQ
+649 GVMGFLREFQVRRERDHHRGNADPE

>member
-1 VLRERIAFVAL
+1 VSAFSVL
-12 SVFPSSALV
+12 
-21 WGALGVIVPILILA
+21 ALGIYLGVFVLLLLA
-35 AIAVV
+35 LAISAMSVV
-40 ALSVHRIGPNEV
+40 RIGPNEV
-52 GMVVRRWGRRTTSYG
+52 GLVIKRWGLAKKSDG
-67 PIALAGEAGYQADLI
+67 PIAFHGGAGYQADLL
-82 MPGVAFRLWPL
+82 MPGIAFRLWPV
-93 NRVDK
+93 NRVEK

-107 EIGLVV
+107 EIGLIV
-113 AQIGAPLPTGWK
+113 AQVGGPLPTGWK
-125 SGMYKPEFGQFTD
+125 SGVYKPEFGQFTD
-138 VRGFIKHGG
+138 VRAFIAHGG
-147 QQGVQRAVLPPG
+147 QQGVQRPVLPPG
-159 AVLPLHPVA
+159 AIVPLHPVA
-168 FLVLTRSRSFGL
+168 FLVLTQSRSFGL
-180 PVNAEYRDKFG
+180 PVNAEYRGKFG
-191 PALFGLTPEDLT
+191 PALFGLNADDLT
-203 LRVIEPLRLKERE
+203 LRVIEPLRVRDSS
-216 TGLEK
+216 GNK

-229 ETLEGEPLASGDI
+229 ETLEGEPLPSGDI
-242 ACRLGRYDDV
+242 ACRLGRFEDV
-252 KQMEAD
+252 KKMQAGARSEA
-258 GRSDG
+258 
-263 EMADVLI
+263 EIADVLI
-270 GNQNDRHNNYQ
+270 GNQNERHNNYQ
-281 DYQKF
+281 DYQRF
-286 LDAGGKIGLQHDPL
+286 LDAGGRIGLQHDPL
-300 LYGSYAL
+300 LYGSYAV

-325 EVAVVKAAV
+325 EVAVIKAAV
-334 GLPSE
+334 GLPTE
-339 DTSGDEFKFGSI
+339 DVSGDEFKFGSI
-351 VRPGHRGI
+351 VHPGHRGI
-359 WQEPLRTGKY
+359 WEEPLRTGKY

-393 SSQAHNLDKQLKQIV
+393 SSQAHTLDKQLKQIV
-408 AKSKEGFIF
+408 AKSKEGFVF

-474 ASVQKQAQ
+474 AAVQRQAQ
-482 TYIAEQIRK
+482 AYITEQIRR

-502 DVLLPGEIVT
+502 DVVLPAEIVT

-534 LSRISMEKQAG
+534 LNRIAMEKQAG

-554 GSEVDIT
+554 GSEIDIT
-561 IKENRARAR
+561 INENRARAR

-584 GRAKGAEIEAV
+584 GRARGAEIEAI
-595 GLARARGFE
+595 GLARAKGFE
-604 AQKDALGPEAT
+604 AQQAALGAEST
-615 AMVNVISELAK
+615 ALVNVISELAK
-626 GSSRFVPDILVNGA
+626 SANRFVPDILVNGN
-640 GGSGDALSA
+640 GNGSGDAISA
-649 GIMGFLREFQRQRQ
+649 GVLGFLRDFKRKEAVK

>member
-1 VLRERIAFVAL
+1 MYLAL
-12 SVFPSSALV
+12 SLV
-21 WGALGVIVPILILA
+21 LLLGI
-35 AIAVV
+35 AIAAMSTIRV
-40 ALSVHRIGPNEV
+40 GPNEV
-52 GMVVRRWGRRTTSYG
+52 GLVIKRVGREKRSEG
-67 PIALAGEAGYQADLI
+67 PVALDGEAGYQADLL
-82 MPGVAFRLWPL
+82 MPGIAFRLWPM
-93 NRVDK
+93 NRVEK
-98 HPWVQIPTG
+98 HPWAQIATG

-113 AQIGAPLPTGWK
+113 AQVGAPLSTGWK
-125 SGMYKPEFGQFTD
+125 SGIYKPEFGQFTD
-138 VRGFIKHGG
+138 VRGFIGSGG

-159 AVLPLHPVA
+159 AILPLHPVA
-168 FLVLTRSRSFGL
+168 FLVLTQSRSFGL
-180 PVNAEYRDKFG
+180 PVNAQYRGKFG
-191 PALFGLTPEDLT
+191 PALFGLRAEDLT
-203 LRVIEPLRLKERE
+203 LKVIEPLRIKDA
-216 TGLEK
+216 GGEK
-221 TIDMVGIV
+221 VIDRVGIV
-229 ETLEGEPLASGDI
+229 ETLEGEPLPSGDI
-242 ACRLGRYDDV
+242 ACRLGRFDDV
-252 KQMEAD
+252 KKMEAE
-258 GRSDG
+258 GRKDA
-263 EMADVLI
+263 EIADVLI
-270 GNQNDRHNNYQ
+270 GNQNERHNNYQ

-286 LDAGGKIGLQHDPL
+286 LDSGGRIGLQHDPL

-312 RVETVPMLVVKQG
+312 RVETVPMLVVRQG
-325 EVAVVKAAV
+325 EVAVIKASV
-334 GLPSE
+334 GLPTE
-339 DTSGDEFKFGSI
+339 DLSGDEFKHGSI
-351 VRPGHRGI
+351 VHPGHRGI
-359 WQEPLRTGKY
+359 WEEPLRTGKY

-393 SSQAHNLDKQLKQIV
+393 SSQAHTLDMQLRQVV
-408 AKSKEGFIF
+408 AKSKEGFVF

-482 TYIAEQIRK
+482 AYITEQIRK

-502 DVLLPGEIVT
+502 DVVLPGEIVT

-524 ATFTAQKEAQ
+524 VTFTAQKEAQ
-534 LSRISMEKQAG
+534 LNRIAMEKQGG

-554 GSEVDIT
+554 GSEVDII

-584 GRAKGAEIEAV
+584 GRARGAEIEAI
-595 GLARARGFE
+595 GLARAKGFE
-604 AQKDALGPEAT
+604 AQKDALGPETT
-615 AMVNVISELAK
+615 ALVNVISELAK
-626 GSSRFVPDILVNGA
+626 SANRFVPDILVTGTN
-640 GGSGDALSA
+640 GSGGALSA
-649 GIMGFLREFQRQRQ
+649 GVMGFLREFRQHRNPPPAKG

>member
-1 VLRERIAFVAL
+1 VFAGSPIQAVIPFAVPLFLLLLVAI
-12 SVFPSSALV
+12 S
-21 WGALGVIVPILILA
+21 
-35 AIAVV
+35 
-40 ALSVHRIGPNEV
+40 LSVHRIGPNQV
-52 GMVVRRWGRRTTSYG
+52 GLVIRRWGPRRARGG
-67 PIALAGEAGYQADLI
+67 PIAFHGEAGYQADLL
-82 MPGVAFRLWPL
+82 MPGIAIRVWPL
-93 NRVDK
+93 NRVQK

-107 EIGLVV
+107 EVGLVI
-113 AQIGAPLPTGWK
+113 AQVGAPLPMGWK
-125 SGMYKPEFGQFTD
+125 SGIYKPVFGQFTD
-138 VRGFIKHGG
+138 VRTFVAEGG
-147 QQGVQRAVLPPG
+147 QQGVQRPVLPPG
-159 AVLPLHPVA
+159 AILPLHPVA
-168 FLVLTRSRSFGL
+168 FLVLSHSRSFGL
-180 PVNAEYRDKFG
+180 PVNEQYRARFG
-191 PALFGLTPEDLT
+191 PELFGLHSEELT
-203 LRVIEPLRLKERE
+203 LRVIEPVRSEEHGVQR
-216 TGLEK
+216 
-221 TIDMVGIV
+221 IYDVVGIV
-229 ETLEGEPLASGDI
+229 ETLEGEPLPSGDI
-242 ACRLGRYDDV
+242 ACRLGRFEDV
-252 KQMEAD
+252 RRMEAA
-258 GRSDG
+258 GRSDA
-263 EMADVLI
+263 EIADVLI

-286 LDAGGKIGLQHDPL
+286 LDSGGRIGLQHDPL

-312 RVETVPMLVVKQG
+312 RVQSVPMLVVRQG
-325 EVAVVKAAV
+325 EVAVIKAAV
-334 GLPSE
+334 GQPSQ

-359 WQEPLRTGKY
+359 WEEPLRTGKY

-393 SSQAHNLDKQLKQIV
+393 ASQAHNLDKQLKQIV
-408 AKSKEGFIF
+408 AKSKEGFVF
-417 NIDLQVQIHVADKL
+417 NIDLQVQIHVSDKL

-474 ASVQKQAQ
+474 AAVQTQAQ
-482 TYIAEQIRK
+482 NYIADQIRR

-502 DVLLPGEIVT
+502 DVVLPEEIVS

-524 ATFTAQKEAQ
+524 ATFLAQREAQ
-534 LSRISMEKQAG
+534 LTRIDMEKQAG

-554 GSEVDIT
+554 SSEVDIT
-561 IKENRARAR
+561 IKENGARAR
-570 KAEAD
+570 KAEAS

-584 GRAKGAEIEAV
+584 GRARGAEIEAV
-595 GLARARGFE
+595 GLARAKGFE
-604 AQKDALGPEAT
+604 AQAQALGAEAT
-615 AMVNVISELAK
+615 ANVNVVAELVK
-626 GSSRFVPDILVNGA
+626 SGSRFVPDILVT
-640 GGSGDALSA
+640 GSGGDATSA
-649 GIMGFLREFQRQRQ
+649 GIMGFLREFQRSNRGPHA